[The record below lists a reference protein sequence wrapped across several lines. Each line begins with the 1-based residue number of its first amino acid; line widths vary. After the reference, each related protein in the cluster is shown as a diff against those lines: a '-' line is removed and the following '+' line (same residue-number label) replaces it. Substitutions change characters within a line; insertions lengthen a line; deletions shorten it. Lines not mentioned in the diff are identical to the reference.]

1 MKTFKKL
8 TKTLLLLSAL
18 ALTLV
23 LIVSCNSSKTPEE
36 TTADLNQNCEHTTTE
51 WIVDKNATCSA
62 EGSRHK
68 ECVSC
73 KQNLETATIA
83 TTAHNEELVA
93 GKAASCTEEG
103 LTTGKKCSVCQAV
116 VLEQQKIDAL
126 NHSESDWI
134 VDKIAEVGVAG
145 SKHKKCT
152 RCSTLLQTESIP
164 ALEEECAHEQTEWIT
179 VTQPSCKQ
187 TGERQEICRSC
198 GTQINT
204 IKLGMVGH
212 IEKIVLGTAATCTE
226 SGRTD
231 GQQCAVCGTAIV
243 SQIILPP
250 LGHSFSEQI
259 CTTCGISEPYGIW
272 ITDGLGNPMSDI
284 FVKVMQNGEQIKM
297 FPYSGKFLDLG
308 LEVGTYQLVL
318 DLSVQ
323 IEIGIHDDLRKNM
336 A

>member
-83 TTAHNEELVA
+83 TTAHTEELVA

-116 VLEQQKIDAL
+116 VL
-126 NHSESDWI
+126 
-134 VDKIAEVGVAG
+134 
-145 SKHKKCT
+145 
-152 RCSTLLQTESIP
+152 
-164 ALEEECAHEQTEWIT
+164 
-179 VTQPSCKQ
+179 
-187 TGERQEICRSC
+187 
-198 GTQINT
+198 
-204 IKLGMVGH
+204 
-212 IEKIVLGTAATCTE
+212 
-226 SGRTD
+226 
-231 GQQCAVCGTAIV
+231 
-243 SQIILPP
+243 
-250 LGHSFSEQI
+250 
-259 CTTCGISEPYGIW
+259 
-272 ITDGLGNPMSDI
+272 
-284 FVKVMQNGEQIKM
+284 
-297 FPYSGKFLDLG
+297 
-308 LEVGTYQLVL
+308 
-318 DLSVQ
+318 
-323 IEIGIHDDLRKNM
+323 
-336 A
+336 